1 MDKEKQMERLNS
13 GWGVHNN
20 IFQFMDDQAG
30 INNGEDFEKVYH
42 ENYFPV
48 L

>member
-1 MDKEKQMERLNS
+1 MDKEKQIERLNS
-13 GWGVHNN
+13 GWG
-20 IFQFMDDQAG
+20 DDLAG